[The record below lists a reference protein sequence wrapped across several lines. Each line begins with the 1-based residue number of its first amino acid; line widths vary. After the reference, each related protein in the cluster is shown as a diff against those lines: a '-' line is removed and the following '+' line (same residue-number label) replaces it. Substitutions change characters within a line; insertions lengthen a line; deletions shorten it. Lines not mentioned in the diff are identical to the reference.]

1 MNLAGEL
8 RAAGGDVAGLRIG
21 IAVELTEADGI
32 ALATSAVS
40 GGLTLNSGGA
50 ITQSGTLTVGGA
62 STLTATGDINLA
74 GSSSFTGD
82 VKFNGGANV
91 AINDIKS
98 DLNITNGSSATG
110 NLAITSAGVITDGGT
125 LTVGGNAGFTGTS
138 ATLDGLAVTGT
149 VGVSVTGDAT
159 LVNATGLALSAS
171 SIGGNLSATATT
183 GDLTDTGVVS
193 VGGNA
198 TFTTS
203 AANADIVLDQTTVFV
218 KTEYERLGKKFD
230 LAAYAQRGVFLDRFF
245 NLIIL
250 AGRPSMGKTALATNI
265 AFNAAKAYR
274 EEIVDGRPKAVDGA
288 VVGFFSLEM
297 SAEQLA
303 TRMLSEQAQIP
314 SEKIRKGELIS
325 SDFDKVLSVSQQ
337 LEHLN
342 FFIDDTPA
350 LSIAALRTRA
360 RRLKRT
366 TKLGMKDGSAVS
378 ATAKLNV

>member
-1 MNLAGEL
+1 MLF
-8 RAAGGDVAGLRIG
+8 R
-21 IAVELTEADGI
+21 
-32 ALATSAVS
+32 
-40 GGLTLNSGGA
+40 
-50 ITQSGTLTVGGA
+50 
-62 STLTATGDINLA
+62 
-74 GSSSFTGD
+74 SFTGD

-203 AANADIVLDQTTVFV
+203 AANADIVLDQTTVTGSTQLNTNGATGNASFTTTGPV
-218 KTEYERLGKKFD
+218 VLNGTTTG
-230 LAAYAQRGVFLDRFF
+230 G
-245 NLIIL
+245 NLTVNTTGNITQSEI
-250 AGRPSMGKTALATNI
+250 GRAH
-265 AFNAAKAYR
+265 
-274 EEIVDGRPKAVDGA
+274 V
-288 VVGFFSLEM
+288 
-297 SAEQLA
+297 
-303 TRMLSEQAQIP
+303 
-314 SEKIRKGELIS
+314 
-325 SDFDKVLSVSQQ
+325 
-337 LEHLN
+337 
-342 FFIDDTPA
+342 
-350 LSIAALRTRA
+350 
-360 RRLKRT
+360 
-366 TKLGMKDGSAVS
+366 
-378 ATAKLNV
+378 